1 MSSTKATTDAGKSII
16 TGGAPGASRS
26 GTKSAINFPTQ
37 NEIESFQ
44 NQCKFT
50 SFSLISILPVTVE
63 KIDQLNKAFIAQK
76 SSSYQGKQ
84 PSVTHL
90 HSLP

>member
-44 NQCKFT
+44 NQ
-50 SFSLISILPVTVE
+50 LTVE

-76 SSSYQGKQ
+76 SSSYQETVSKALYRKIMTEEFRD
-84 PSVTHL
+84 SRA
-90 HSLP
+90 